1 MTQRPRRQ
9 RLDLSLTRANLNALW
24 LLALAGCL
32 ALALADKQRNWFT
45 RTPPAEPDLVAQAT
59 ERIDP
64 NTASQASL
72 MRLPGIGPALAE
84 AICQARSQEPF
95 TGVEDLQR
103 VDNIGPVTASRL
115 AEHLTFAPLTG
126 GGR

>member
-1 MTQRPRRQ
+1 MTQPPKRQ
-9 RLDLSLTRANLNALW
+9 RLDLSLTRGNLKALW
-24 LLALAGCL
+24 LFALTGCL
-32 ALALADKQRNWFT
+32 ALALAGSGRNWFG
-45 RTPPAEPDLVAQAT
+45 RTPPADPRLVALAT

-84 AICQARSQEPF
+84 AICQARNEKPF
-95 TGVEDLQR
+95 TRVEDLQR

-115 AEHLTFAPLTG
+115 AEHLTFPSLPG
-126 GGR
+126 EGR